1 MPRMPALRCPDCRRR
16 FGGDS
21 TLRRHRVIA
30 GDRFRCQPDSVL
42 FGRGWNRDS
51 AGVWHRPAVDQLSLL
66 EASGRGLGRLDAG
79 ANGVGPTDPK
89 TLARAT
95 DPITSKLSARAV
107 AYRTGTV
114 KARLLAAYLEEPS
127 GLTDEEAA
135 IRVGIELYQATK
147 RCADLRND
155 GAIQATGVRTGRAG
169 LARMVCRAVTQA
181 VSA

>member
-1 MPRMPALRCPDCRRR
+1 MSGQTSLLPLSTGPE
-16 FGGDS
+16 S
-21 TLRRHRVIA
+21 TLPH
-30 GDRFRCQPDSVL
+30 
-42 FGRGWNRDS
+42 
-51 AGVWHRPAVDQLSLL
+51 
-66 EASGRGLGRLDAG
+66 
-79 ANGVGPTDPK
+79 K
-89 TLARAT
+89 LARGS
-95 DPITSKLSARAV
+95 DPITSKVAARAI

-155 GAIQATGVRTGRAG
+155 GVIVATGVRKGAAG
-169 LARMVCRAVTQA
+169 LERMVCKTHVYAE